1 MITGRIKLI
10 KEEQSFPSGFTKREF
25 VVTTEDQYP
34 QDLALEFVKDK
45 CAVLDKYK
53 EGDRVNV
60 QYNLRGSE
68 YNGRYFVNLQAW
80 KIDKAEGE
88 SQPTQG
94 NGNQQDS
101 DDLPW

>member
-88 SQPTQG
+88 AQTTQDNGSQK
-94 NGNQQDS
+94 DS